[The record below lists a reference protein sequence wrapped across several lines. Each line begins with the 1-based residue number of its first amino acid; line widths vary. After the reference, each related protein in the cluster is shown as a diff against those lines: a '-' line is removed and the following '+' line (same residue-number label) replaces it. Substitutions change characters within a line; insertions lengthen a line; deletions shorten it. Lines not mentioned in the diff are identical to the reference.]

1 MEKEYTCVKLNPVNP
16 KNFLIDPNA
25 TTIDDAMGV
34 AVEKYVSIHK
44 VVEGMEKG
52 IYRKVD
58 IQQAPEDTDLE
69 PTQQVTQFQDDKV
82 LLLTYYGL
90 APREYIEQLENEDG
104 EVVDLFPDDTTAD
117 KYSDLVECIVVIAN
131 GGTLLKAEKNP
142 YMMKDR
148 PVIAYQDDSV
158 PGRFFGRGTVEKA
171 YNMQK
176 AIDAQ
181 LRAHLDS
188 LALTT
193 APMVAM
199 DATRLPR
206 GAKFEVKPG
215 KAILTNGNPN
225 EIMVPFKFGTTDPAN
240 LTTSSVFEKMLLQ
253 ATGTVDSAGQP
264 TGSTRDYAQTSM
276 SVAGIIKKYK
286 RTLMNFQE
294 DFLVPFIKKASY
306 RFMQFDPERYPTVD
320 LKFIP
325 TATLGIIA
333 REYEQQQLIALLQT
347 LGPNTPVLP
356 MLLKG
361 IITSSSLPNRLEMEA
376 TLDQMMQPN
385 PQQQEL
391 QAVQTQLEVA
401 AAQAQIAKLQSEAVR
416 NNASAQKDVVET
428 QLMPAET
435 QAKVISGLS
444 QNIRGQNTSGEFE
457 QRAKIAELALKE
469 EDIKSNE
476 RIASLQMLQKQS
488 KSA

>member
-1 MEKEYTCVKLNPVNP
+1 
-16 KNFLIDPNA
+16 
-25 TTIDDAMGV
+25 
-34 AVEKYVSIHK
+34 
-44 VVEGMEKG
+44 
-52 IYRKVD
+52 
-58 IQQAPEDTDLE
+58 
-69 PTQQVTQFQDDKV
+69 
-82 LLLTYYGL
+82 
-90 APREYIEQLENEDG
+90 
-104 EVVDLFPDDTTAD
+104 
-117 KYSDLVECIVVIAN
+117 
-131 GGTLLKAEKNP
+131 
-142 YMMKDR
+142 
-148 PVIAYQDDSV
+148 
-158 PGRFFGRGTVEKA
+158 
-171 YNMQK
+171 
-176 AIDAQ
+176 
-181 LRAHLDS
+181 
-188 LALTT
+188 
-193 APMVAM
+193 
-199 DATRLPR
+199 
-206 GAKFEVKPG
+206 
-215 KAILTNGNPN
+215 
-225 EIMVPFKFGTTDPAN
+225 
-240 LTTSSVFEKMLLQ
+240 
-253 ATGTVDSAGQP
+253 
-264 TGSTRDYAQTSM
+264 
-276 SVAGIIKKYK
+276 
-286 RTLMNFQE
+286 MNFQE
-294 DFLVPFIKKASY
+294 DFLVPFIKKAAY

-361 IITSSSLPNRLEMEA
+361 IISSSSLPNRLEMEA